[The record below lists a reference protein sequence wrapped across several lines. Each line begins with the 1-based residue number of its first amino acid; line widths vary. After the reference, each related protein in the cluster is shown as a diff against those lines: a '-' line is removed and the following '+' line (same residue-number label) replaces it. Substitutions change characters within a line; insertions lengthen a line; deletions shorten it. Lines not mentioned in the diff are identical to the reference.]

1 MQRIGFVV
9 LPGFQMLSVSS
20 LSVFE
25 LANWEIGEPVY
36 DVHLLSETGG
46 SIRSSVSIGVATEPF
61 DDRKFDT
68 LMVGGSVVAGAL
80 TPGVI
85 KFLRRGLRRS
95 RRVASTC
102 TGAFVLAEAGLLDG
116 RRATTHWHR
125 ARELQARFP
134 KVKVEEDRIFIVD
147 GPVWT
152 SAGMTAGIDLA
163 LAMIEQDLGAD
174 VARAVA
180 RQLVVYHRRAG
191 GQSQFSALL
200 ELEPKSDRIQSALA
214 YAKRNLT
221 SKLTVKQLANAAH
234 LSPRQFSRAFRA
246 ETGQSPAK
254 AVENLRVET
263 ARLMMEQ
270 SRHSIDV
277 IAQQTGFAD
286 RYRMRRAF
294 LRAFGQPPQVIRRNA
309 RAEAGGVNV
318 DPPARRSGGPKSGR
332 TGTAALRRFCCK
344 SRKSND
350 PENLAKGDFQR
361 AVTLRSA
368 ITSLRRSV
376 VVFPRTDVVPH
387 VATCNTRQRP

>member
-1 MQRIGFVV
+1 MQRVGFIV
-9 LPGFQMLSVSS
+9 LPGFQMMSVAA

-25 LANWEIGEPVY
+25 LANRQIGEPVY
-36 DVHLLSETGG
+36 NVHLLSETGG
-46 SIRSSVSIGVATEPF
+46 SLRSSIGISVATEPL
-61 DDRKFDT
+61 DHGNFDT
-68 LMVGGSVVAGAL
+68 LMVGGSAVAGSL

-85 KFLRRGLRRS
+85 KFLRQALQRS
-95 RRVASTC
+95 RRIASTC

-125 ARELQARFP
+125 ARDLRSRFP

-163 LAMIEQDLGAD
+163 LAMIEKDLGAD

-180 RQLVVYHRRAG
+180 RELVVYHRRAG

-214 YAKRNLT
+214 YAKRNLAT
-221 SKLTVKQLANAAH
+221 RLTVGQLAEAAH
-234 LSPRQFSRAFRA
+234 LSPRQFSRAFQA

-254 AVENLRVET
+254 AVESLRVEA

-277 IAQQTGFAD
+277 IARQTGFAD
-286 RYRMRRAF
+286 RDRMRRAF

-309 RAEAGGVNV
+309 RAEL
-318 DPPARRSGGPKSGR
+318 
-332 TGTAALRRFCCK
+332 AA
-344 SRKSND
+344 
-350 PENLAKGDFQR
+350 
-361 AVTLRSA
+361 
-368 ITSLRRSV
+368 
-376 VVFPRTDVVPH
+376 
-387 VATCNTRQRP
+387 